1 MRRSFALDWA
11 AGSLRGSL
19 AGDEPSF
26 TYDRDDG
33 RVRSVPAGVVLGED
47 PFRVLGD
54 RLACDPA
61 ATWVGWFGYTARADL
76 PGRTMPVVPDA
87 VWMRTQATWQAGR
100 ARNLSP
106 RHRLPETPHVGPV
119 PESYRRAFAEVQEQ
133 LHAGNSYEVNLT
145 RRVRVG
151 SDADPVWAYRRLR
164 AINPAPYAAHLHH
177 DGVDLVAAS
186 PECFVRVVPAA
197 TGRRI
202 VSRPIKGT
210 TPRGGSPGQDAAHR
224 RRLAED
230 PRFRAENLMVT
241 DLVRSDLARV
251 CRPGTVEVTALME
264 VEAHPSVHQLVTTV
278 EGVLRDDVSTTDA
291 LRALFPAGSM
301 TGAPKQRTMEI
312 IDAVE
317 ESPRG
322 LYAGA
327 YGWVRGDGAA
337 ELAVVI
343 RSLVHTAAGWTVGT
357 GGGITVHSDV
367 TSEWAESQ
375 WKVQRLREVLDENG
389 TVLPG
394 AG

>member
-1 MRRSFALDWA
+1 MRRSFALDWVS
-11 AGSLRGSL
+11 GSLRGSL
-19 AGDEPSF
+19 DDDEPSF
-26 TYDRDDG
+26 TFERDDG
-33 RVRSVPAGVVLGED
+33 MVRSVPGGAILGGD
-47 PFRVLGD
+47 PFHVLGD
-54 RLACDPA
+54 LLDGDPA
-61 ATWVGWFGYTARADL
+61 TTWVGWFGYAARADL
-76 PGRTMPVVPDA
+76 PGRTVLGVPDA
-87 VWMRTQATWQAGR
+87 VWMRTRATWRPGR
-100 ARNLSP
+100 VRKPSP
-106 RHRLPETPHVGPV
+106 QQPFPHSTHVGPV
-119 PESYRRAFAEVQEQ
+119 PERYRHAFAEVQEH

-145 RRVRVG
+145 RRVPLG
-151 SDADPVWAYRRLR
+151 TGGEPAAAYQRLR
-164 AINPAPYAAHLHH
+164 ALNPAPYAAHLHH
-177 DGVDLVAAS
+177 DGIDLVAAS
-186 PECFVRVVPAA
+186 PECFVRVVPSPG
-197 TGRRI
+197 GRRI

-210 TPRGGSPGQDAAHR
+210 TPRGATPEQDAVHR

-230 PRFRAENLMVT
+230 ARFRAENLMIT
-241 DLVRSDLARV
+241 DLVRNDLSTV
-251 CRPGTVEVTALME
+251 CRPGTVKVTALMQ

-278 EGVLRDDVSTTDA
+278 EGLLRDDVSTTDA

-301 TGAPKQRTMEI
+301 TGAPKLRTMEI

-343 RSLVHTAAGWTVGT
+343 RSLVHTAAGWTAGT

-367 TSEWAESQ
+367 TGEWAESE
-375 WKVQRLREVLDENG
+375 WKVRRLRDVLSADG